1 MRRPTNKFRTPL
13 VVVNSH
19 AFTLCALVVCF
30 WMMLGSLSPLAFHAE
45 TDLFRNLSELHPEYG
60 FRYNASMPADDWKAR
75 WLKQMDRIP
84 PDVVFSRETEVEE
97 GNKLAIDRLRNCLES
112 DRDDC
117 PKNTYKVILGS
128 WACLKMAISTAS
140 QSGEMVWMRN
150 IVRALNELNYT
161 LLVVDEY
168 EQLRDIYVLMPDVI
182 LSIWAEDISI
192 VSCVLD
198 PRCVENY
205 QRLDSTWPDLATI
218 PANER
223 GIVPLWKLFAITYW
237 GARPGE
243 IFWTY
248 VSGQL
253 YSFNPLGNQWT
264 IVPFPY
270 PEHSYIPF
278 SYEHECNETVDA
290 SERDDQVVI
299 LAKHTKYF
307 FTDRSPTKEMWNRLV
322 NGTELGVKFVTSA
335 SQLDENDGPLLPG
348 INSTGIL
355 PPSEYKHVVSKSKA
369 MLAIGYPALSPS
381 PYVALCAG
389 VPVLI
394 PYFQD
399 NPIPDGWNLF
409 REVSSQHGAVASLGE
424 PYAYSYHYR
433 DSDMLVEKLRKA
445 ISTPIEK
452 FIPESMLWQSVL
464 DTVETFMSRNWRLE
478 ALKIIK
484 ANRSKIP
491 LLPKNIAEKMREEG
505 RLLRIKSAQYLTV
518 LV

>member
-1 MRRPTNKFRTPL
+1 MHPPIAN
-13 VVVNSH
+13 NH
-19 AFTLCALVVCF
+19 ALRHCVLAVCF
-30 WMMLGSLSPLAFHAE
+30 WIILASFLSPLAFHS
-45 TDLFRNLSELHPEYG
+45 DIDFIQSLSELNPEFG
-60 FRYNASMPADDWKAR
+60 FRHNASMPADDWKAR

-84 PDVVFSRETEVEE
+84 SDLVFSRETEVEE
-97 GNKLAIDRLRNCLES
+97 GNKAAIARLRNCLES

-117 PKNTYKVILGS
+117 AKNTYKVILGS
-128 WACLKMAISTAS
+128 WACLKMAISTTS
-140 QSGEMVWMRN
+140 QSGEMVWMRS
-150 IVRALNELNYT
+150 IIRAFNELNYT
-161 LLVVDEY
+161 LLVVDDY
-168 EQLRDIYVLMPDVI
+168 TLLRNVYNFMPDVI
-182 LSIWAEDISI
+182 LSIWAEDILV

-218 PANER
+218 PANEQ
-223 GIVPLWKLFAITYW
+223 GIIPVWKLFTISYW

-243 IFWTY
+243 SFWTDQ
-248 VSGQL
+248 SDQI
-253 YSFNPLGNQWT
+253 YSYNPLGNEWT

-270 PEHSYIPF
+270 PEHSCIPF
-278 SYEHECNETVDA
+278 SYEQECNETVNA
-290 SERDDQVVI
+290 SERDEQVVI
-299 LAKHTKYF
+299 LAKHTKYL
-307 FTDRSPTKEMWNRLV
+307 FTDRSPTKEMWDRLV
-322 NGTELGVKFVTSA
+322 NGTELGVKFITSA
-335 SQLDENDGPLLPG
+335 SQLDENDRPLLPG

-355 PPSEYKHVVSKSKA
+355 LPSEYKHMVGKSKA
-369 MLAIGYPALSPS
+369 MLAVGNPALSPS

-394 PYFQD
+394 PYYHD
-399 NPIPDGWNLF
+399 TPTPDGWNLF
-409 REVSSQHGAVASLGE
+409 RDFWSQHGPVASLGE

-464 DTVETFMSRNWRLE
+464 DTVETFMNRNWRLE

-491 LLPKNIAEKMREEG
+491 LLPKNIAEKMRKEG
-505 RLLRIKSAQYLTV
+505 RLSRIKSSQNLTI
-518 LV
+518 LS